1 MSYRTVAAA
10 FALALSFA
18 APSAAQ
24 RIDAGYT
31 GSWFNPATGGH
42 GVNLEILSPT
52 QAALAWYTFDPEGSP
67 VFLVGAGT
75 IEGNRISANV
85 VQARGMQFGSFA
97 PAATLTPW
105 GTLELTFADCGNGTL
120 SWTSA
125 VPGYANGT
133 QPLARLTGLE
143 ALDCGKRPAS
153 GLYSGF
159 LALNTGGQVGL
170 TGLLD
175 EGGNFYGL
183 ANDQS
188 AIYFG
193 SYATDGTAFTLAGTA
208 VAVAGFQFPGGATTA
223 SFPGAGSFR
232 ERDSITF
239 TTTNAIASGTASL
252 LYDIRYERGSS
263 LARIAG
269 SYSSTI
275 GPGQTLA
282 ITITPAGQLGGQA
295 TNGCRFDGT
304 IAAPTPAY
312 NAYTANVAITSCTG
326 ADGTYE
332 GVATLLDW
340 STFGDSR
347 NLVIGL
353 RNAQRAIVQSLVRP

>member
-1 MSYRTVAAA
+1 MSLRTVAAA
-10 FALALSFA
+10 FALALSIA
-18 APSAAQ
+18 APAAAQ

-31 GSWFNPATGGH
+31 GSWFNPAAAGH

-52 QAALAWYTFDPEGSP
+52 QAALAWYTFDPQGNP
-67 VFLVGAGT
+67 IFLVGAGA
-75 IEGNRISANV
+75 IAGNRITANV

-105 GTLELTFADCGNGTL
+105 GTLELTFADCGSGTL

-133 QPLARLTGLE
+133 QPLARLTGLA

-159 LALNTGGQVGL
+159 LAPNTGGQVGL

-193 SYATDGTAFTLAGTA
+193 SYATDGTTFTLAGTA

-223 SFPGAGSFR
+223 SFPGSGTFR

-239 TTTNAIASGTASL
+239 ATTNAIASGTVSL
-252 LYDIRYERGSS
+252 LYDIRYERDSS

-269 SYSSTI
+269 TYSGTV
-275 GPGQTLA
+275 GPGQTLSLTVA
-282 ITITPAGQLGGQA
+282 PSGQLSGQA

-304 IAAPTPAY
+304 ITANTPAY
-312 NAYTANVAITSCTG
+312 NAYAARVSISSCTG
-326 ADGTYE
+326 ADGAYE
-332 GVATLLDW
+332 GVATLIDW

-347 NLVIGL
+347 NLVIGV
-353 RNAQRAIVQSLVRP
+353 RNAQRAILQSLVRA